1 MPWHLPQKNQPFE
14 GWVNNVRSAMVPFP
28 SEGLHGL
35 MRCAILPWGERYLT
49 HDLNRLLRYSS
60 ASKTL
65 IIGVVV
71 YCMTYALSRDLTV
84 INPSAAAA

>member
-1 MPWHLPQKNQPFE
+1 
-14 GWVNNVRSAMVPFP
+14 MVPFP

-35 MRCAILPWGERYLT
+35 MRCEILPWGERYLT

-71 YCMTYALSRDLTV
+71 YCMAHALSRDLTGMSS
-84 INPSAAAA
+84 SAAAA